1 MIKWYRRRKYR
12 KFMRDIFRLARGF
25 ILDSSEENCKEI
37 IDALEELVDDYDN
50 KYGVD
55 DISLHYRGR
64 LDYFRFIGGWKVR

>member
-12 KFMRDIFRLARGF
+12 KCMRDIFRLARGF
-25 ILDSSEENCKEI
+25 IVDSSKENCKKI

-55 DISLHYRGR
+55 GISLYYRGR
-64 LDYFRFIGGWKVR
+64 LDYFRLIGGHKVK